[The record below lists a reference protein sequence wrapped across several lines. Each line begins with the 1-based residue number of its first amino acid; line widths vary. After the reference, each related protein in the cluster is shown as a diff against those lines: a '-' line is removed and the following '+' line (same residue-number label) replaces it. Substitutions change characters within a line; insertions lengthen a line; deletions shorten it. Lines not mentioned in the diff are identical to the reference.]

1 MGGKETSGLRVSS
14 AGLAGRARGQY
25 SWGMNKTESPFPAP
39 VFITSSA
46 ELAALC
52 GRLEAEE
59 FVTVDTEFM
68 RERTYYPELCLVQL
82 AGEHDV
88 AVVDA
93 QAKGID
99 LSPLGRLFAKTEVTK
114 VFHACRQDVE
124 IFLLMFGAVPEKIF
138 DTQVAAMVAGFGDQ
152 VGYDALVSALTGGHI
167 DKAHR
172 FSDWSARPLTAAQ
185 VAYAAADVTH
195 LRVVYERLL
204 ARLRV
209 DGRMDWVGQEMAALA
224 DPATYRV
231 DPERAWERLK
241 VRTGNRRQLAII
253 QAVAAWR
260 EREAQR
266 INIPR
271 QRLVKDEQI
280 PEIAVLAPDDAEG
293 LTRARGISSG
303 FASGKSGVT
312 LLAAIAAAKA
322 IPEADL
328 PRVERVRESQRAS
341 PALVALLKVLLNACA
356 EQNNVAARLVASA
369 EEIEALALDE
379 SGEHGILSGWR
390 AEMFGNDALRLIRGE
405 IALSA
410 QGKRVKIVPVQG

>member
-1 MGGKETSGLRVSS
+1 MSEPET
-14 AGLAGRARGQY
+14 
-25 SWGMNKTESPFPAP
+25 
-39 VFITSSA
+39 VFITTTA

-52 GRLEAEE
+52 ERLSTEE

-82 AGEHDV
+82 AGTQDV

-99 LSPLGRLFAKTEVTK
+99 LSPLGALLAKPDVVK

-124 IFLLMFGAVPEKIF
+124 IFLLLFDAVPANLF

-152 VGYDALVSALTGGHI
+152 VGYDALVASLTGGHI

-172 FSDWSARPLTAAQ
+172 FSDWSARPLTKAQ
-185 VAYAAADVTH
+185 VDYAAADVTH
-195 LRVVYERLL
+195 LRTVYERLT

-209 DGRMDWVGQEMAALA
+209 DGRLDWVAEEMSALA
-224 DPATYRV
+224 DPNTYRV

-241 VRTGNRRQLAII
+241 LRTGNRRQLALVKAI
-253 QAVAAWR
+253 AAWR

-280 PEIAVLAPDDAEG
+280 PEIAALAPNDAEA
-293 LTRARGISSG
+293 LAKARGISAG
-303 FASGKSGVT
+303 FAQGKSGVS
-312 LLAAIAAAKA
+312 LLAVIAAAKA
-322 IPEADL
+322 LPEDDL
-328 PRVERVRESQRAS
+328 PRAERPRDTPRAS
-341 PALVALLKVLLNACA
+341 PALVALLKVLLNAAA
-356 EQNNVAARLVASA
+356 EQNNVAARLVAGS
-369 EEIEALALDE
+369 EDIEALALDE
-379 SGEHGILSGWR
+379 GADNAALHGWR
-390 AEMFGNDALRLIRGE
+390 REMFGEDALRLIHGE

-410 QGKRVKIVPVQG
+410 KGKRIKIVEV

>member
-1 MGGKETSGLRVSS
+1 MSEPET
-14 AGLAGRARGQY
+14 
-25 SWGMNKTESPFPAP
+25 T
-39 VFITSSA
+39 FITTTA

-52 GRLEAEE
+52 ERLSTEE

-82 AGEHDV
+82 AGAQDV

-99 LSPLGRLFAKTEVTK
+99 LSPLGVLLAKPDVVK

-124 IFLLMFGAVPEKIF
+124 IFLLLFDAVPANLF

-152 VGYDALVSALTGGHI
+152 VGYDALVASLTGGHI

-172 FSDWSARPLTAAQ
+172 FSDWSARPLTKAQ
-185 VAYAAADVTH
+185 VDYAAADVTH
-195 LRVVYERLL
+195 LRVVYEKLT

-209 DGRMDWVGQEMAALA
+209 DGRLDWVAEEMSALA
-224 DPATYRV
+224 DPNTYRV

-241 VRTGNRRQLAII
+241 LRTGNRRQLALVKAI
-253 QAVAAWR
+253 AAWR

-280 PEIAVLAPDDAEG
+280 PEIAALAPNDADA
-293 LTRARGISSG
+293 LAKARGISSG
-303 FASGKSGVT
+303 FAQGKSGVS
-312 LLAAIAAAKA
+312 LLAVIAAAKA
-322 IPEADL
+322 LPEDDL
-328 PRVERVRESQRAS
+328 PRAERPRDAPRAS
-341 PALVALLKVLLNACA
+341 PALVALLKVLLNAAA
-356 EQNNVAARLVASA
+356 EQNNVAARLVASS
-369 EEIEALALDE
+369 EDIEALALDE
-379 SGEHGILSGWR
+379 GTDNPALHGWR
-390 AEMFGNDALRLIRGE
+390 REMFGEDALRLIHGE

-410 QGKRVKIVPVQG
+410 KGKRIKIVEV